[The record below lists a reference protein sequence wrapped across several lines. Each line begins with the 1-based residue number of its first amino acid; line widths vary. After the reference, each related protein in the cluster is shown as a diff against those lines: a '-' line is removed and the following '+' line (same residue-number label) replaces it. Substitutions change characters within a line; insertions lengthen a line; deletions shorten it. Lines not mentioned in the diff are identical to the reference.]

1 MLFMNGKLY
10 PFGTNWNIVPITQTK
25 TTGYWQDEIGTQ
37 IPINQEVPTGMYRV
51 RTRADNN
58 VFDEVI
64 FKADASGNITGYN
77 PKIYQTGSNGGGFFG
92 SSPLGNFLNDMVDL
106 APLAA
111 ALIAPQYLPL
121 VAGAKTAIQGGDI
134 GDILK
139 SAGTSY
145 ALGQLGQQAG
155 VFGDQAAA
163 ATQYGTGLNSAQTAM
178 LAAQEAGLGTVA
190 DVAGNVIGQVGTS
203 VVSPIITGRDTNP
216 LDVLLSSGVSAATPF
231 VTNQIEGFSKLPVS
245 AQNSIN
251 TIVASELLDKDPT
264 NALIAEALKAGK
276 TAYSDFK
283 QDSSPTIT
291 TPSGVQLA
299 AADTDTASDASA
311 PYTVSV
317 GGSPIY
323 EGTKGAENVS
333 APFGYRLMTL
343 AEGDQRP
350 VGSYYDATQNAWFVP
365 TNEVQKLQEQLTS
378 GAQDT
383 LSGGSLGSES
393 DLPPVTGEQTTN
405 EIPAGEIDSLAP
417 IGSGNVTSGGGGAI
431 DVTGTG
437 GVGVA
442 DVAGTGTGGVGVA
455 DVTGTGT
462 GGVGVAD
469 VTGTGTGGVGVADVT
484 GTGISTG
491 GGSLGSESDMP
502 PSNGGSLGDESD
514 MPPSNGGSLGD
525 ESDMPAPPGTT
536 TPGTGTGTGTTP
548 GTGTGTIP
556 RVTIPG
562 TTTPGSTTQNATGAF
577 ATTPSAPIEN
587 LTYKN
592 AYTDFTP
599 LNPLLFSLAGLGPVT
614 GSSGQQNPL
623 DRSATDKD
631 VAFGT
636 SLDNEPQEQ
645 SNAPMEWF
653 SKGGL
658 AGQHPMGEP
667 QYYSEGALTSLQIKG
682 DGDGTSDDIPAMVAK
697 DEYVLPAD
705 IVSSLGN
712 GSSDAGASVLDMF
725 VRQIRSHK
733 HSNDP
738 GELPP
743 DSVGP
748 LEYLSAAISKGQKHG
763 RNI

>member
-442 DVAGTGTGGVGVA
+442 DV
-455 DVTGTGT
+455 
-462 GGVGVAD
+462 
-469 VTGTGTGGVGVADVT
+469 T

-491 GGSLGSESDMP
+491 GGSLGS
-502 PSNGGSLGDESD
+502 ESD